1 MYFILLTLITCKAPS
16 PPLGQPS
23 SLVWQYG
30 PNMRA
35 IIRKCRPKA
44 TSSLRHITLVRSPS
58 RGACSVASHPLRMR
72 KALGSNLS
80 VSILFESILR
90 YMCSLFS
97 VNNYDRQYSSVASL
111 VALGARCACSACCAK
126 LGEAQDSAS
135 QADRRQ
141 RGDSNPCGQSPM
153 DFESISLAA
162 RTHCLL
168 QYRGRQALLHSITLL
183 TSSKRRSKHTIVQA
197 HGRM

>member
-1 MYFILLTLITCKAPS
+1 MYFISLTLITCKAPS

-44 TSSLRHITLVRSPS
+44 TSSLRHITLARSPS
-58 RGACSVASHPLRMR
+58 RGAWCSGITSASHAEGPGF
-72 KALGSNLS
+72 KSQC
-80 VSILFESILR
+80 VHLFESILR